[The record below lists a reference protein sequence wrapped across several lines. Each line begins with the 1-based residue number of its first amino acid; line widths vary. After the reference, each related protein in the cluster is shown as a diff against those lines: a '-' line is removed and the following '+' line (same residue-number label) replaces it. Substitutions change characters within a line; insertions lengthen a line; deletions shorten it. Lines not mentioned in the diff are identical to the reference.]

1 MRNVRTGVLSA
12 LLASVLVMG
21 GTTVASA
28 NEAAEPDLTVD
39 ELSSLVHESLP
50 SAEIEKFEDLSAT
63 EKEQFVTVLTS
74 EDPFAAGGI
83 ELTEESSTTQAPNSM
98 ARATTY
104 DVTANYR
111 VNADFLGIRLGYFHQ
126 TFRYVTGSGVVLKAN
141 SCSGTWTGFSGFWA
155 VSQSNSKW
163 VSGGRGYCE
172 TIFTGHVL
180 YKGSNVSMNKR
191 MLQIVN
197 GPGIVS
203 QSLNNI

>member
-1 MRNVRTGVLSA
+1 MLAAVLTS
-12 LLASVLVMG
+12 LLVVGGATAANASEV
-21 GTTVASA
+21 T
-28 NEAAEPDLTVD
+28 EPDLTVD

-50 SAEIEKFEDLSAT
+50 QDEVEKFEDLSVA

-74 EDPFAAGGI
+74 EDPFAPGGI
-83 ELTEESSTTQAPNSM
+83 ELSEESSVTQATNAT
-98 ARATTY
+98 ARAATY

-155 VSQSNSKW
+155 VSQSDSKW

-191 MLQIVN
+191 MLQVVN